1 MNAAQ
6 VTCEL
11 LNKEGK
17 TETQQTGVHA
27 RQSPKVPTLTPKTSM
42 PGYQRRLSGL
52 PCPTPGEVIRGRF
65 LATKNPGV
73 GGRKSLKRWKLK
85 EENAAHQLQIRR
97 LRDTI
102 MSGKQSSAEESL
114 EQVMKSP
121 MLQSLPLTEVTPAL
135 VKQAQDME
143 SVDTNVH
150 ELMEDDKKAM

>member
-1 MNAAQ
+1 MSS
-6 VTCEL
+6 VDS
-11 LNKEGK
+11 K
-17 TETQQTGVHA
+17 TEG
-27 RQSPKVPTLTPKTSM
+27 STS
-42 PGYQRRLSGL
+42 
-52 PCPTPGEVIRGRF
+52 
-65 LATKNPGV
+65 
-73 GGRKSLKRWKLK
+73 WKLK

-150 ELMEDDKKAM
+150 ELMEDDMKAM

>member
-1 MNAAQ
+1 MSS
-6 VTCEL
+6 VDS
-11 LNKEGK
+11 K
-17 TETQQTGVHA
+17 TEG
-27 RQSPKVPTLTPKTSM
+27 STS
-42 PGYQRRLSGL
+42 
-52 PCPTPGEVIRGRF
+52 
-65 LATKNPGV
+65 
-73 GGRKSLKRWKLK
+73 WKLK

-143 SVDTNVH
+143 SVDTSMH
-150 ELMEDDKKAM
+150 ELMEDDKKAMSPPRPLTAS

>member
-1 MNAAQ
+1 MSS
-6 VTCEL
+6 VDS
-11 LNKEGK
+11 K
-17 TETQQTGVHA
+17 TEG
-27 RQSPKVPTLTPKTSM
+27 STS
-42 PGYQRRLSGL
+42 
-52 PCPTPGEVIRGRF
+52 
-65 LATKNPGV
+65 
-73 GGRKSLKRWKLK
+73 WKLK